1 MKLFVYGTLKR
12 GGVLHQHLNG
22 CEYYGVDKI
31 SGFSMY
37 QLGWFPAVKNT
48 EDENET
54 IYGEV
59 YEIDKKVLKQIDR
72 IEGKGVLYERNK
84 CKTRHG
90 DCFIYVY
97 KNEEKSL
104 KTWNYPKVPHGFFEI
119 PNKKWKIS
127 IGDDLYKGDSSKVV
141 FDMRFFDT
149 SAGRCDTN
157 KQYMRLYKERTWD
170 LDINT
175 SVESVFLTDLMIQCN
190 LEEI

>member
-1 MKLFVYGTLKR
+1 M
-12 GGVLHQHLNG
+12 
-22 CEYYGVDKI
+22 
-31 SGFSMY
+31 
-37 QLGWFPAVKNT
+37 
-48 EDENET
+48 
-54 IYGEV
+54 
-59 YEIDKKVLKQIDR
+59 
-72 IEGKGVLYERNK
+72 
-84 CKTRHG
+84 
-90 DCFIYVY
+90 
-97 KNEEKSL
+97 
-104 KTWNYPKVPHGFFEI
+104 NYPKFPKGFFEI

-175 SVESVFLTDLMIQCN
+175 SLESVFLTDLMIQCN